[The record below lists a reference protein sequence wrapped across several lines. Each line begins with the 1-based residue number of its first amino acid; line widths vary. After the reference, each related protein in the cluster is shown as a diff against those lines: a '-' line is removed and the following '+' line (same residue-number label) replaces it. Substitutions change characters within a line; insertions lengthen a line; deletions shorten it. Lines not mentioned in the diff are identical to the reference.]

1 MFKHD
6 FMGINEKGH
15 LTVGGCDT
23 VDVCEKYGTPMYLM
37 DEERIRDNMRSYKNA
52 IDKYYGG
59 KGLCL
64 YASKAFSALYI
75 YKVAKEE
82 GLGVDVVSGGELY
95 TALKAGFDP
104 SKIVFHGNNKSFG
117 EIKMA
122 VESRVGHIIIDAK
135 EEIEVIDSLSRE
147 NGVKTKVMIRVKPG
161 VDAHTHEF
169 ISTGQIDSK
178 FGFAVENGEA
188 FEIAKYA
195 LGFENIE
202 ITGLHCHVGSQMFL
216 YEPFALTAEI
226 MMNFYA
232 KLKNELGL
240 SLCELNLGGGFGIK
254 YTEEDT
260 PVDYEGFIDSV
271 SGVIHEICKEK
282 NLDVPFIYME
292 PGRSI
297 VGDAGITLYT
307 AGGIKDIKD
316 IRKYVSVDGG
326 MGDNPR
332 YILYGA
338 VHDAVI
344 ANRAADKPTEKV
356 TICGKCCESGDVI
369 IENAFMPE
377 IKSGDKIAVMSTGA
391 YNYSMASIYN
401 RIPRPPVVMAKNGET
416 KLIIKRESYEDI
428 IKNDIL

>member
-122 VESRVGHIIIDAK
+122 VENRVGHIIIDAK

-391 YNYSMASIYN
+391 YNYSMASNYN

-416 KLIIKRESYEDI
+416 KLIVKRESYEDI

>member
-37 DEERIRDNMRSYKNA
+37 DEGRIRDNMRSYKNA

-59 KGLCL
+59 NGLCL

-104 SKIVFHGNNKSFG
+104 SKIVFHGNNKSFD

-122 VESRVGHIIIDAK
+122 VENRVGHIIIDAK
-135 EEIEVIDSLSRE
+135 EEIEVIDRLSRE
-147 NGVKTKVMIRVKPG
+147 NGIKTKVMIRVKPG

-195 LGFENIE
+195 LGFKNIE

-254 YTEEDT
+254 YTAEDT

-316 IRKYVSVDGG
+316 VRKYVSVDGG

-344 ANRAADKPTEKV
+344 ANRASDKPTEKV

-391 YNYSMASIYN
+391 YNYSMASNYN

-416 KLIIKRESYEDI
+416 KLIVKRESYEDI
-428 IKNDIL
+428 VKNDIL

>member
-122 VESRVGHIIIDAK
+122 VENRVGHIIIDAK
-135 EEIEVIDSLSRE
+135 EEIEVIDSFSRE

-254 YTEEDT
+254 YTEQDS

-282 NLDVPFIYME
+282 NLEVPFIYME

-338 VHDAVI
+338 AYDAVI

-391 YNYSMASIYN
+391 YNYSMASNYN

-416 KLIIKRESYEDI
+416 KLIVKRESYEDI

>member
-37 DEERIRDNMRSYKNA
+37 DEERIRDNMRRYKNA

-75 YKVAKEE
+75 YKVAEEE

-122 VESRVGHIIIDAK
+122 VENRVGHIIIDAK

-282 NLDVPFIYME
+282 NLEVPFIYME

-316 IRKYVSVDGG
+316 VRKYVSVDGG

-344 ANRAADKPTEKV
+344 ANRAADKPTEKI

-377 IKSGDKIAVMSTGA
+377 IKGGDKIAVMSTGA
-391 YNYSMASIYN
+391 YNYSMASNYN

-416 KLIIKRESYEDI
+416 KLIVKRESYEDI

>member
-37 DEERIRDNMRSYKNA
+37 DEERIRDNMRRYKNA

-59 KGLCL
+59 NGLCL

-75 YKVAKEE
+75 YKVAEEE

-122 VESRVGHIIIDAK
+122 VENHVGHIIIDAK

-195 LGFENIE
+195 LGFEDIE

-282 NLDVPFIYME
+282 NLEVPFIYME

-316 IRKYVSVDGG
+316 VRKYVSVDGG

-391 YNYSMASIYN
+391 YNYSMASNYN

-416 KLIIKRESYEDI
+416 KLIVKRESYEDI